1 MGKLWSM
8 RLSKCLPQT
17 SINHHKPHSFISCT
31 KSLPRPQSLSLLLAP
46 EWAPVWRWPHLL
58 RGDPLFLLS
67 APGSW
72 LQFHR
77 HTIWVICM
85 VSHMHIT
92 WQQLTTCN
100 PSKRI
105 VANALVTRM
114 MCNMHL
120 CPTPVLRC
128 CQAPEKFLLW
138 AMQVVVWIASQV
150 GCKAENRHHSETI
163 NMSLSPIFTD
173 LVCLNTYHHPYI
185 YHLISSCIHSYPW
198 PVSTQPQSYSM
209 PMHSPY
215 ISVTNLKSQRT
226 ACGAACASRTRW
238 KLQMKSMNQ
247 RPKKHHKSQPAAF
260 TMIDMVLI
268 WQHCRPGECSAKAK
282 ETGQTSCIGGAQG
295 ATGATS
301 MMEFISFGASNS
313 VALVALIQHNLA
325 TSVCIYYPLPRHFWI
340 WFSFSPGGI
349 CSSSSL
355 QGIPYPKHQ
364 IRMSKPELL
373 LPAPA
378 SHEVGTSGCQ
388 IIWKGSVKF
397 HSAFFSSSK
406 SLGCCICFGVSFSA
420 RWCNFMHFSSGDS
433 SWLRFTP
440 LLLHIL

>member
-31 KSLPRPQSLSLLLAP
+31 KSLPRPQSLSLLPAP

-92 WQQLTTCN
+92 WQQITTCN

-163 NMSLSPIFTD
+163 NMSVSPIFTD

-185 YHLISSCIHSYPW
+185 YHLISSWHRVSILIHDLY
-198 PVSTQPQSYSM
+198 QP
-209 PMHSPY
+209 SP
-215 ISVTNLKSQRT
+215 NHT
-226 ACGAACASRTRW
+226 ACPCISHT
-238 KLQMKSMNQ
+238 SVS
-247 RPKKHHKSQPAAF
+247 PIS
-260 TMIDMVLI
+260 
-268 WQHCRPGECSAKAK
+268 KAK
-282 ETGQTSCIGGAQG
+282 ELPVVPPVHHGHAGNFKWSQWTKGQRNTTRANPQPSLWLTCSWFVSIVGRVNVRPRQKKQAKPVESVGLRVLPVQPAWWNFVSCFQLCG
-295 ATGATS
+295 
-301 MMEFISFGASNS
+301 
-313 VALVALIQHNLA
+313 
-325 TSVCIYYPLPRHFWI
+325 
-340 WFSFSPGGI
+340 
-349 CSSSSL
+349 
-355 QGIPYPKHQ
+355 
-364 IRMSKPELL
+364 
-373 LPAPA
+373 
-378 SHEVGTSGCQ
+378 SGCLNP
-388 IIWKGSVKF
+388 
-397 HSAFFSSSK
+397 A
-406 SLGCCICFGVSFSA
+406 
-420 RWCNFMHFSSGDS
+420 
-433 SWLRFTP
+433 
-440 LLLHIL
+440 